1 MKEYGKAENSLKPHP
16 DLFIRIK
23 FLKTYKML
31 HCNGELYRFS
41 GKHFSDLEAYSG
53 NLRWGRVVPPPPP
66 TYKLSFK
73 TKVESFFGE
82 RGGNYVLG
90 AIILGMTGCGTFP

>member
-1 MKEYGKAENSLKPHP
+1 
-16 DLFIRIK
+16 
-23 FLKTYKML
+23 ML

-73 TKVESFFGE
+73 PKVKSLWGKGGTFFG
-82 RGGNYVLG
+82 
-90 AIILGMTGCGTFP
+90 AIFLEMTGCGTFPRPFFASLF